1 MRTRKQIRKDL
12 KARAKK
18 TLKKHYRLFLLLCVI
33 SSILGGQS
41 VMSGFGM
48 NIQEADVSQASVT
61 FTNTIIN
68 SFLNYTMEIAES
80 NFADQKQQVRETE
93 KRYVEDSLVNP
104 GAALGR
110 SRGVFASVVN
120 KLSSGAYL
128 LTLTVGIRSLAGTD
142 SGAIVVMLLGALLL
156 VFLIQIFVVG
166 VYRTVML
173 RMFLEGRCYEKVPAQ
188 RVWFLLRVKKWCHV
202 GIAHFVTGLLN
213 SLWSLTIVGG
223 IIKAYSYYLVPC
235 ILAENPDIR
244 TMDAITLSR
253 TLMYGHK
260 WECFVFEA
268 SYWGWGILN
277 LATLGVT
284 GILYSNPYKI
294 AALSEYYVGLRKKAI
309 EEKTEGCEYL
319 NDTYL
324 YEFASDALI
333 KTVYA
338 EDMKDLEG
346 VTEEE
351 NPLQGIPGFL
361 ADMFSISVMG
371 LEKEREFEA
380 YQIRQIRYKMIEET
394 LEKKTYPNKLSP
406 TPEERKRKK
415 VEHMRYARCYSIW
428 SLTTLFF
435 AFSFVG
441 WLWEVCLA
449 LVQEGMFVNRGVLH
463 GPWLPIYGSGAVLIL
478 IVLNKFRNK
487 PMIEFFSTIVLC
499 GGVEYFTSWFLEVTK
514 DGQRWWD
521 YSGYFLNLNGRIC
534 AEGLLV
540 FGLGGMVIVYV
551 AAPLLDNMVDK
562 VAVKI
567 LAPVCIAIT
576 VIFAADQIYSFKHP
590 NVGHGITDYAG
601 IRDIEMQGTDMRESI
616 ER

>member
-1 MRTRKQIRKDL
+1 MTRKEMK
-12 KARAKK
+12 KAARRS
-18 TLKKHYRLFLLLCVI
+18 LKKHYGIFILVCLIAAYIGAEFHGSMNGVSFRIAPKEKALAAGGAVLEKMPGEMDVI
-33 SSILGGQS
+33 L
-41 VMSGFGM
+41 
-48 NIQEADVSQASVT
+48 EALRGNEKESR
-61 FTNTIIN
+61 
-68 SFLNYTMEIAES
+68 EIAS
-80 NFADQKQQVRETE
+80 KLTE
-93 KRYVEDSLVNP
+93 KFIEDGKEKNEL
-104 GAALGR
+104 LGR
-110 SRGVFASVVN
+110 SRGVFAGIVN
-120 KLSSGAYL
+120 KIKSG
-128 LTLTVGIRSLAGTD
+128 S
-142 SGAIVVMLLGALLL
+142 
-156 VFLIQIFVVG
+156 FLIPIVSAVNSVTGSGEISMVIFVVLG
-166 VYRTVML
+166 VVLEVLIWFFAFNVYLVISR
-173 RMFLEGRCYEKVPAQ
+173 RIFLEGRFYAKVPVSQFAY
-188 RVWFLLRVKKWCHV
+188 LLRIKRWFKASC
-202 GIAHFVTGLLN
+202 TMGLMTVQKMA
-213 SLWSLTIVGG
+213 WSLTIIGG
-223 IIKAYSYYLVPC
+223 VIKRYSYFLVPY
-235 ILAENPDIR
+235 IVAENPDIAPR
-244 TMDAITLSR
+244 KAIKLSR
-253 TLMYGHK
+253 MMMYGHK

-309 EEKTEGCEYL
+309 EEKIEGCEYL